1 MATIL
6 TSPVC
11 LRDCPHNSPDTRGLS
26 PWFND
31 ITAVSLA
38 FGTGVKDDLTPG
50 DDPPATIQ
58 TGANTVNI
66 MKDG

>member
-1 MATIL
+1 MKASLDPNGQYRIIHL
-6 TSPVC
+6 EF
-11 LRDCPHNSPDTRGLS
+11 NGDTRAPA

-38 FGTGVKDDLTPG
+38 NGSGIFDDSF
-50 DDPPATIQ
+50 DDPPATIT

-66 MKDG
+66 MRDG